1 MWLLYQSDE
10 SYLNRAEK
18 LGRKTTMAQQVNEQ
32 QGSDHSA
39 FVMGNQT
46 AIWKSDTPLMG
57 ETLLLKA
64 AKVCLRMTRPSN
76 TRIAALSSAPP
87 CSLAGPLQPPSV
99 PKHCPPLSIQGN
111 QKIGHTSKS

>member
-1 MWLLYQSDE
+1 
-10 SYLNRAEK
+10 
-18 LGRKTTMAQQVNEQ
+18 MAQQVNEQ

-99 PKHCPPLSIQGN
+99 PKHCPPPSIQGN